1 MSELTLSQTLESAER
16 VDDTQNYPLP
26 PNWMQG
32 RTGFGGFTAALL
44 LHAARAQHPDLPP
57 LRSAMINF
65 TAPVTEGPDVSAE
78 VLRQGRNVTTLL
90 SRAQVAGR
98 TAAVGTFSFGAPQQ
112 SQIAVEH
119 PAKTAPN
126 PEDTPSYLPQGLTKA
141 PIPFLDNFDLQ
152 LIDGQL
158 PFAGSDNGYNR
169 VWARHRDPKMRG
181 KLEGLIALADVLP
194 PMVFPLLKAPTV
206 NSSMNWMINLLSESV
221 QTRDGWWL
229 MENHL
234 TAGRDGYS
242 SQVMRM
248 WNTDGELVVD
258 GMQSVII
265 FG

>member
-1 MSELTLSQTLESAER
+1 MSELTLSQTLDSIDR
-16 VDDTQNYPLP
+16 VDGDLNYPLP

-44 LHAARAQHPDLPP
+44 LHAARAQQPDLPP

-65 TAPVTEGPDVSAE
+65 TAPVTEGPSVSAE
-78 VLRQGRNVTTLL
+78 VLRRGRNVTTLL
-90 SRAQVAGR
+90 SRARVGG
-98 TAAVGTFSFGAPQQ
+98 TTGAVGTFTFGAPQQ
-112 SQIAVEH
+112 SKIAVEC
-119 PAKTAPN
+119 PAKTAPA

-141 PIPFLDNFDLQ
+141 PIPFLDNFELQ
-152 LIDGQL
+152 LIEGQL
-158 PFAGSDNGYNR
+158 PFAGSDKGYNR
-169 VWARHRDPKMRG
+169 VWARHRDPKMWNR
-181 KLEGLIALADVLP
+181 LEGLIALADVLP
-194 PMVFPLLKAPTV
+194 PMVFPLLKAPTI

-229 MENHL
+229 MENQL

-242 SQVMRM
+242 SQVMRI
-248 WNTDGELVVD
+248 WNTDGELVID